1 MQKGLSREYF
11 SLITFYDYDVKIR
24 IIKNFFIKKKL
35 ILLEKIA
42 YIINFFVQVF
52 LYNDEEMKFFE
63 IWYRNQIFYPC
74 MYAHLRVKDNQ

>member
-24 IIKNFFIKKKL
+24 IIKNFFIKQIIKKKL

-42 YIINFFVQVF
+42 YMINFFVQVF

-63 IWYRNQIFYPC
+63 I
-74 MYAHLRVKDNQ
+74 

>member
-24 IIKNFFIKKKL
+24 IIKNFFIKKIIKKKL

-63 IWYRNQIFYPC
+63 I
-74 MYAHLRVKDNQ
+74 

>member
-24 IIKNFFIKKKL
+24 IIKNFVIKKIIKKKL

-52 LYNDEEMKFFE
+52 LYNNEEMKFFE
-63 IWYRNQIFYPC
+63 I
-74 MYAHLRVKDNQ
+74 

>member
-1 MQKGLSREYF
+1 MQKELSREYF

-42 YIINFFVQVF
+42 YMINFFVQVF

-63 IWYRNQIFYPC
+63 I
-74 MYAHLRVKDNQ
+74 